1 MDQAFVLKIFKKEG
15 IHIMA
20 NTLVIPEL
28 FSEAVNSKMEVS
40 LRVGRL
46 ATDMTDLA
54 EDIRT
59 CGDTIHFPTFDR
71 ISDAAEVTKGTPIVP
86 EEVNMSDSTAKIKQV
101 GKSVRIYDKDS
112 IQVKGAMKDRMA
124 DQIGEVMAKDVD
136 KNLIDEMDASA
147 VYKVP
152 TSMTE
157 SITKLEIEAAFDC
170 FGDDVDSANF
180 AGILINHRLRS
191 AFVSMDEFTS
201 VSKTYAK
208 DGNGVVEDGVVGYWL
223 GVIPVI
229 ICDNN
234 TYDATAKECKT
245 YLVRKN
251 ALGVIW
257 QKEVT
262 IEEEREGK
270 LFATDLIASDLYA
283 VKLMDTK
290 GCVVLRKTVA

>member
-1 MDQAFVLKIFKKEG
+1 
-15 IHIMA
+15 MA

-59 CGDTIHFPTFDR
+59 CGSTIHFPTFDR
-71 ISDAAEVTKGTPIVP
+71 ISDAANVVKGTPLVP
-86 EEVNMSDSTAKIKQV
+86 EEVNMSDSTAEIKQV

-112 IQVKGAMKDRMA
+112 IQVKGALKDKMA
-124 DQIGEVMAKDVD
+124 DQMGEVMAKDVD
-136 KNLIDEMDASA
+136 ASLIDEMDANA
-147 VYKVP
+147 AYKVP
-152 TSMTE
+152 IPSTIDISAEM
-157 SITKLEIEAAFDC
+157 IEEGFDC
-170 FGDDVDSANF
+170 FGDDVDSTSF
-180 AGILINHRLRS
+180 AGILINHRLRKIL
-191 AFVSMDEFTS
+191 VGMDEFTAI
-201 VSKTYAK
+201 SKTYAK
-208 DGNGVVEDGVVGYWL
+208 DGNGVVENGVCGYWL

-234 TYDATAKECKT
+234 TYDVDKKECKT
-245 YLVRKN
+245 YIIKKG

-270 LFATDLIASDLYA
+270 LLATDLIASDLYA

-290 GCVVLRKTVA
+290 GCVIIRRTVV

>member
-1 MDQAFVLKIFKKEG
+1 
-15 IHIMA
+15 MA

-28 FSEAVNSKMEVS
+28 FSETVNSKMEVS

-71 ISDAAEVTKGTPIVP
+71 ISDAATVVKGTPIVP
-86 EEVNMSDSTAKIKQV
+86 EEVNMSDTTAKIGQV
-101 GKSVRIYDKDS
+101 AKSVRIYDKDS
-112 IQVKGAMKDRMA
+112 IQVKGAMKDKMA
-124 DQIGEVMAKDVD
+124 DQIGEVMAKNVD
-136 KNLIDEMDASA
+136 ANLVNEMDANA

-152 TSMTE
+152 TANAE
-157 SITKLEIEAAFDC
+157 SITVSEIESAFDC

-180 AGILINHRLRS
+180 AGILINHRLRK
-191 AFVSMDEFTS
+191 AFTAMDEFTS
-201 VSKTYAK
+201 ISKTYAK
-208 DGNGVVEDGVVGYWL
+208 DSNGVVENGIVGYWL

-234 TYDATAKECKT
+234 TYDTEKKECKT
-245 YLVRKN
+245 YLVRKS

-257 QKEVT
+257 QKEVA

-270 LFATDLIASDLYA
+270 LLATDLIASDLYA

-290 GCVVLRKTVA
+290 GCVILRKTVA

>member
-1 MDQAFVLKIFKKEG
+1 
-15 IHIMA
+15 MA

-71 ISDAAEVTKGTPIVP
+71 ISDAATVVKGTPLVP

-101 GKSVRIYDKDS
+101 GKSVRIYDKES
-112 IQVKGAMKDRMA
+112 IQVKGAMKDRIA
-124 DQIGEVMAKDVD
+124 EQIGEVMAKDVD
-136 KNLIDEMDASA
+136 KNLVDEMDASA

-152 TSMTE
+152 TSSPE
-157 SITKLEIEAAFDC
+157 SITKTEIEAAFDC

-180 AGILINHRLRS
+180 AGILINHRLRTS
-191 AFVSMDEFTS
+191 FVNMDEFTS
-201 VSKTYAK
+201 ISKTYAK
-208 DGNGVVEDGVVGYWL
+208 DGNGVVEDGIVGYWL

-262 IEEEREGK
+262 IEEERESK
-270 LFATDLIASDLYA
+270 HLATDLVASDLYA
-283 VKLMDTK
+283 VKLIDTK
-290 GCVVLRKTVA
+290 GCVVIRKTIATSGGSGTSGT